1 MLRRELGSAAA
12 ALALAWGLAG
22 AAARPAGAPPV
33 EGPAAETDARL
44 LQPLA
49 LQDCIAIALE
59 NNLELRAARLDEAAA
74 RTGIGEAR
82 GAFWPLVTVTGERTN
97 LRWWGDNPD
106 KNEHIRAGTANV
118 TQILPLGTTLGLT
131 YGVTH
136 AKLSPDTKDDPLE
149 TWSFVTTQPLL
160 RAGGWRAATAG
171 VKGAGYDARISRTN
185 LEGTRLS
192 VVQQVKTAYY
202 EVIRQA
208 KLIEVNEKAI
218 ERDRQIVAQSQSK
231 LDAGLGTKRDV
242 LSAEILLEQDRGKLV
257 DAQTAYQEALDTL
270 ARVLGLCVGV
280 HRLQLADREA
290 SLDTVAVAE
299 SAWLEKAL
307 RDNPTVR
314 AARIAVERTRLDMQ
328 VAGNARLPQLDLNF
342 TYNSVNDPDVN
353 EIRKDLNRWRVLTGN
368 EPKDLDFTASKG
380 WSTFL
385 TVSYPIGNRSLGAAY
400 RRARLVH
407 EQSQRTREDA
417 ERQVTLDVRSAIRA
431 LRNSVERLGILQ
443 KNIEG
448 ARDKLEF
455 ASVNFQLGRA
465 SNLDVTDAQ
474 KDLLDAEIDYVNEV
488 IDYRVQLATIEALVG
503 GFE

>member
-1 MLRRELGSAAA
+1 MLRRELASVAVALGLVGTA
-12 ALALAWGLAG
+12 AL
-22 AAARPAGAPPV
+22 PAGAQLP
-33 EGPAAETDARL
+33 GAAVAEADARL
-44 LQPLA
+44 AQPLA
-49 LQDCIAIALE
+49 LPDCIAIALE
-59 NNLELRAARLDEAAA
+59 NNLELRIARIDEAAA

-82 GAFWPLVTVTGERTN
+82 GAFWPVLTLTGERTN
-97 LRWWGDNPD
+97 IRWWGDNPD
-106 KNEHIRAGTANV
+106 RNEHIRGGLASV
-118 TQILPLGTTLGLT
+118 TQTLPLGTTLGLT

-136 AKLSPDTKDDPLE
+136 DKLSPDTKDDPLE
-149 TWSFVTTQPLL
+149 TWSFVATQPLL
-160 RAGGWRAATAG
+160 REGGWRAATAA

-242 LSAEILLEQDRGKLV
+242 LSAEILREQDRGKLV

-270 ARVLGLCVGV
+270 ARVLGLRVGV
-280 HRLQLADREA
+280 HRLQIADREA
-290 SLDTVAVAE
+290 SLDTVAVDE
-299 SAWLEKAL
+299 KAWLEKAL
-307 RDNPTVR
+307 RENPAVR
-314 AARIAVERTRLDMQ
+314 AARTAIERTRLDMK
-328 VAGNARLPQLDLNF
+328 VAGNARLPQLDLNLAF
-342 TYNSVNDPDVN
+342 NQSDDPDVN
-353 EIRKDLNRWRVLTGN
+353 EYRKDLNRWRILTGN
-368 EPKDLDFTASKG
+368 EPKDLDWSATKG

-385 TVSYPIGNRSLGAAY
+385 TISYPIGNRSLGAAY
-400 RRARLVH
+400 RRSRLVH
-407 EQSQRTREDA
+407 EQSQRALEDA

-448 ARDKLEF
+448 ARNKLEF

-488 IDYRVQLATIEALVG
+488 IDYRVHLATIESLVG